1 MLESEAPC
9 RQVLTT
15 NGRTT
20 KTMSQTTE
28 KPKAANS
35 VEPQRAARQTSRGKQ
50 RSEEMLRA
58 AADLFLEK
66 GYEQTSVDEIIQHAG
81 GSKTHVYSE
90 FGGKEG
96 LFLAVVQHLCAEVQ
110 QPIQTLDVSDL
121 PFEARLLKLSQALV
135 RMLLAERHLAL
146 QRLVF
151 AEASRF
157 QQTGEI
163 WFAGGPEVTHGIF
176 SRLFA
181 QAMQEDLLRRAD
193 PDLTARLYC
202 DMLSGHILDRAWLGI
217 RERPSR
223 VEVKRMIDA
232 TIDLFLNGYAK

>member
-1 MLESEAPC
+1 MS
-9 RQVLTT
+9 
-15 NGRTT
+15 RTAG
-20 KTMSQTTE
+20 
-28 KPKAANS
+28 KPKATNAA
-35 VEPQRAARQTSRGKQ
+35 EPQRAARQTSRGKQ
-50 RSEEMLRA
+50 RSEGVLRT

-66 GYEQTSVDEIIQHAG
+66 GYEQTSVDEIILRAG
-81 GSKTHVYSE
+81 GSKTHIYRE

-96 LFLAVVQHLCAEVQ
+96 LFLTAVEYLCAEVQ
-110 QPIQTLDVSDL
+110 QPIQTLDVSEL
-121 PFEARLLKLSQALV
+121 PFAAGLLQLSKALV

-157 QQTGEI
+157 QKTGEI

-181 QAMQEDLLRRAD
+181 QAMKAGLMRRAD
-193 PDLTARLYC
+193 PDLIARLYC

-217 RERPSR
+217 GERPSP
-223 VEVKRMIDA
+223 VVVKRTIDA
-232 TIDLFLNGYAK
+232 AIDLVLNGYATGRLG

>member
-1 MLESEAPC
+1 
-9 RQVLTT
+9 
-15 NGRTT
+15 
-20 KTMSQTTE
+20 MSQSTRKTG
-28 KPKAANS
+28 AANA

-50 RSEEMLRA
+50 RSEEMLRM

-66 GYEQTSVDEIIQHAG
+66 GYEQTSVDEVIQRAG
-81 GSKTHVYSE
+81 GSKTHIYRE

-96 LFLAVVQHLCAEVQ
+96 LFLAAVKYLCTEVQ
-110 QPIQTLDVSDL
+110 QPLQTLDVSKL
-121 PFEARLLKLSQALV
+121 PFEAGLQQLSLALV
-135 RMLLAERHLAL
+135 RLLLAERHLAL

-157 QQTGEI
+157 QKTGEI

-181 QAMQEDLLRRAD
+181 QAMQEGLLRRAD

-217 RERPSR
+217 GEKPSPA
-223 VEVKRMIDA
+223 VAKRTIDA
-232 TIDLFLNGYAK
+232 AIDLFLRGYGVAERG